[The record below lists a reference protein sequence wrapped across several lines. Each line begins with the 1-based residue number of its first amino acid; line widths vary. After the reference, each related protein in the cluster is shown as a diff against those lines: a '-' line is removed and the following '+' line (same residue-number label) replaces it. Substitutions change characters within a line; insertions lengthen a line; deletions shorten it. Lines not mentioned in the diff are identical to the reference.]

1 MAQVKFSFNAKRNE
15 DGRWSY
21 TYDYDAKKISFD
33 KMICTDSEIIFEAV
47 LDTNDSVSEVND
59 PYLNPYLNELSIL
72 FKNGYNEIG
81 VKDIFKRINLT
92 SIDFS
97 KADDRGN
104 INLYTFNKH
113 TTPVYIRFGD
123 PDTPNTYSGDPDT
136 PNTYSYEEVKE
147 LKEKYLDDT
156 GDYMLP
162 SRLNGDIYKY
172 QCIIAV
178 DLIKSN
184 VFKEHDVY
192 LLYVVTRTMYEMVS
206 GHELTRL
213 GMDEGQR
220 YISNFLTKER
230 LSNCL
235 VK

>member
-21 TYDYDAKKISFD
+21 TYDHDAKKISFD

-59 PYLNPYLNELSIL
+59 PYLNELSIL

-123 PDTPNTYSGDPDT
+123 PDTPNTYS
-136 PNTYSYEEVKE
+136 YEEVKA

-156 GDYMLP
+156 GDYMPP

-220 YISNFLTKER
+220 YISNFLTRER
-230 LSNCL
+230 LANCL